1 MLPHRTSQAELTSR
15 AVTVATCGRLGD
27 CYAFTTLATGRG
39 AALPAAL
46 PPHFAADPLVTT
58 VSALRDCA
66 AALGRLATVLKLLAP
81 AACLCVLAGCS
92 SRTDASDVKVDIGK
106 VSAVKSSFGPDF
118 SITEIG
124 ERGIDPQLLASR
136 KLPAGLR
143 FDPATCAKL
152 AEGPNMPPD
161 LKGNMAA
168 VSAEGKGNRFVVI
181 AMETSA
187 EVPLADPGK
196 DCTKVEFA
204 GAQLRGGIEV
214 VEAPHIAGVHTLGV
228 HRVLQAV
235 LAGAARTGELYD
247 YSAQFGD
254 YQVIVIANPLVI
266 PGKPVAPVDTAR
278 ARDLLVKAVAAVR
291 S

>member
-1 MLPHRTSQAELTSR
+1 MLKLW
-15 AVTVATCGRLGD
+15 
-27 CYAFTTLATGRG
+27 
-39 AALPAAL
+39 
-46 PPHFAADPLVTT
+46 
-58 VSALRDCA
+58 A
-66 AALGRLATVLKLLAP
+66 AA
-81 AACLCVLAGCS
+81 ACVCVLAGCS
-92 SRTDASDVKVDIGK
+92 SGTDASMKADIGK

-118 SITEIG
+118 TVNDTS
-124 ERGIDPQLLASR
+124 ERGIDPLLLESR

-143 FDPATCAKL
+143 FDPANCAKV
-152 AEGPNMPPD
+152 AVGPDMPPD

-181 AMETSA
+181 AVETSA
-187 EVPLADPGK
+187 PVPLAEPGK
-196 DCTKVEFA
+196 DCAKVAFS
-204 GAQLRGGIEV
+204 GPQLRGGIEV
-214 VEAPHIAGVHTLGV
+214 VDAPHIDGVHTLGT

-235 LAGAARTGELYD
+235 VAGAARTGELYD

-266 PGKPVAPVDTAR
+266 PDQPVAPVDTDR

>member
-1 MLPHRTSQAELTSR
+1 M
-15 AVTVATCGRLGD
+15 
-27 CYAFTTLATGRG
+27 
-39 AALPAAL
+39 
-46 PPHFAADPLVTT
+46 
-58 VSALRDCA
+58 
-66 AALGRLATVLKLLAP
+66 LKLLAS
-81 AACLCVLAGCS
+81 AACVCVLAGCS
-92 SRTDASDVKVDIGK
+92 SRTGASAVKADISK

-118 SITEIG
+118 TVTEIS
-124 ERGIDPQLLASR
+124 ERGIDPQLLAPR

-143 FDPATCAKL
+143 FDPANCAQT
-152 AEGPNMPPD
+152 AVGPYMPPD

-181 AMETSA
+181 AVETSA

-196 DCTKVEFA
+196 DCAKVEFS
-204 GAQLRGGIEV
+204 GAQLRGGIKV
-214 VEAPHIAGVHTLGV
+214 VDAPHIAGVHTLGV

-235 LAGAARTGELYD
+235 VAGAARAGELYD
-247 YSAQFGD
+247 YSAQFSD

-266 PGKPVAPVDTAR
+266 PDKPVAPVDTDR